1 MVETKKVWYKSR
13 TLLVNILVVA
23 IGILSY
29 AQGELTTGGVI
40 TVAGVV
46 NVILRIITSE
56 KLVK

>member
-29 AQGELTTGGVI
+29 AQGELATGGVI